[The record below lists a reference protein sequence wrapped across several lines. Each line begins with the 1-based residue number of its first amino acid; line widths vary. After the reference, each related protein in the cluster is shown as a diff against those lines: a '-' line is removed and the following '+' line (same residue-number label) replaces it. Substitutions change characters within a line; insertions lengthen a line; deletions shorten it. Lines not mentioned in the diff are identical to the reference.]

1 VTNRFLKEQKSRTVA
16 KIQKSKMNDPETYDA
31 VVIGGGKGGKTLAM
45 YLARENYKVA
55 LIERDP
61 MMVGGGCIN
70 LACIPTKTFVASA
83 RLVHSIRR
91 AAAFGIKVEGVS
103 VDWPGVRKR
112 VEEVVSE
119 MRALNLK
126 NFTSS
131 PKLDFILGT
140 GRFLSP
146 HDVEVV
152 QNDGLVR
159 HLTSKRIFIDTGTRP
174 AIPDVSGLADIPFL
188 TSESIQKLDAV
199 PSRLLVLGA
208 GYIGL
213 EFAQMMQRFGS
224 EVTVLDRGAQI
235 LSHEDAAVAQALANC
250 LQREGIEFQYN
261 AAVEQVCKGSA
272 GEVSV
277 VFRTPNGREEW
288 TGSHLL
294 VALGRA
300 PVTKDLD
307 LPAAG
312 VETTTNGF
320 IKVNDRLE
328 TNVSGI
334 WAIGDVSGGPQ
345 FTHASLDDFRILRD
359 NVFGNGSRSRNDRYV
374 PSTLFTDP
382 ELAHV
387 GLTEKEAAAR
397 GLEFQV
403 LQVAVT
409 PLTIPRARTTGQMDG
424 LLKAIV
430 EKDTQRI
437 LGCTIL
443 AAEAGEMIGTVQA
456 VMVAKMPATALR
468 DAVLSHPT
476 MVEGFNALFAMH

>member
-1 VTNRFLKEQKSRTVA
+1 MSDAEQ
-16 KIQKSKMNDPETYDA
+16 YDA
-31 VVIGGGKGGKTLAM
+31 IVIGGGKGGKTLAM
-45 YLARENYKVA
+45 YLGRRNEKVA

-61 MMVGGGCIN
+61 MMIGGGCIN
-70 LACIPTKTFVASA
+70 VACIPTKTFIASA
-83 RLVHSIRR
+83 RLVHSFRR
-91 AAAFGIKVEGVS
+91 AAEFGIKVEGVS

-112 VEEVVSE
+112 VQEVVSE

-126 NFTSS
+126 NFTSLPS
-131 PKLDFILGT
+131 LDFILGT
-140 GRFLSP
+140 GRFAGP
-146 HDVEVV
+146 QVVEVV
-152 QNDGLVR
+152 QNYGVVR

-174 AIPDVSGLADIPFL
+174 AIPDLQGLLDIPFL
-188 TSESIQKLDAV
+188 TSDSIQTLDAV

-213 EFAQMMQRFGS
+213 EFAQMMHRFGS
-224 EVTVLDRGAQI
+224 NVTVLERGAQV
-235 LSHEDAAVAQALANC
+235 LGHDDAEVAEALANC
-250 LQREGIEFQYN
+250 LLEEGVEIQLN
-261 AAVEQVCKGSA
+261 SSVEQVRKFSDGQV
-272 GEVSV
+272 GV
-277 VFRTPNGREEW
+277 VFQTPQGKQEW

-300 PVTKDLD
+300 PVTRDLD
-307 LPAAG
+307 LPSAG
-312 VETTTNGF
+312 VEATAKGF
-320 IKVNDRLE
+320 IKVNERLE
-328 TNVSGI
+328 TNVPGI

-359 NVFGNGSRSRNDRYV
+359 NIFGNGSRSRNDRYV

-403 LQVAVT
+403 LRVQIT
-409 PLTIPRARTTGQMDG
+409 PLTIPRARTTGRLDG
-424 LLKAIV
+424 LLKATV
-430 EKDTQRI
+430 EKSTQRI

-456 VMVAKMPATALR
+456 VMIAKMPATTLR

-476 MVEGFNALFAMH
+476 MVEGFNALFAAL

>member
-1 VTNRFLKEQKSRTVA
+1 MSDTEK
-16 KIQKSKMNDPETYDA
+16 YDA
-31 VVIGGGKGGKTLAM
+31 IVIGSGKGGKILAT
-45 YLARENYKVA
+45 YLGKQKHKVA

-61 MMVGGGCIN
+61 MMIGGGCIN
-70 LACIPTKTFVASA
+70 VACIPTKTFIASA
-83 RLVHSIRR
+83 RLVHSVRR
-91 AAAFGIKVEGVS
+91 AAEFGIKVEGVQ
-103 VDWPGVRKR
+103 VDWSGVKQR
-112 VEEVVSE
+112 VEEVVTE

-126 NFTSS
+126 NFTSFPS
-131 PKLDFILGT
+131 LDFILGT
-140 GRFLSP
+140 GRFIGP
-146 HDVEVV
+146 QEVEVL
-152 QNDGLVR
+152 QNDGVVR
-159 HLTSKRIFIDTGTRP
+159 QLSSQRIFIDTGTRP
-174 AIPDVSGLADIPFL
+174 AIPDLPGLHDVPFL
-188 TSESIQKLDAV
+188 TSDTIQSLDAV

-213 EFAQMMQRFGS
+213 EFAQMMHRFGS
-224 EVTVLDRGAQI
+224 KVTVLDRGPQI
-235 LSHEDAAVAQALANC
+235 LSHEDVDVAAALVNC
-250 LQREGIEFQYN
+250 LQREGIEFQLN
-261 AAVEQVCKGSA
+261 AVVEQVRKFSDGAVGVTFQTPKGKQ
-272 GEVSV
+272 
-277 VFRTPNGREEW
+277 EW
-288 TGSHLL
+288 AGSHLL
-294 VALGRA
+294 AALGRA
-300 PVTKDLD
+300 PITKDLD

-312 VETTTNGF
+312 IETTDKGF
-320 IKVNDRLE
+320 VKVNDRLE

-397 GLEFQV
+397 GLEFRV
-403 LQVAVT
+403 LQVPIT

-424 LLKAIV
+424 LLKAVI
-430 EKDTQRI
+430 EKSTQRI

-456 VMVAKMPATALR
+456 FMIAEMPASKLR

-476 MVEGFNALFAMH
+476 MVEGFNALFAAL

>member
-1 VTNRFLKEQKSRTVA
+1 
-16 KIQKSKMNDPETYDA
+16 MNDPETYEA

-45 YLARENYKVA
+45 YLARQNYKVA

-61 MMVGGGCIN
+61 MMIGGGCIN
-70 LACIPTKTFVASA
+70 VACIPTKTFIASA

-91 AAAFGIKVEGVS
+91 AAEYGIKVEEVS
-103 VDWPGVRKR
+103 VDWQGVRKR

-126 NFTSS
+126 NFTSLPS
-131 PKLDFILGT
+131 LDFILGT
-140 GRFLSP
+140 GRFLGP
-146 HDVEVV
+146 QRVEVV
-152 QNDGLVR
+152 QNDGVVR
-159 HLTSKRIFIDTGTRP
+159 QLTSNRIFIDTGTRP
-174 AIPDVSGLADIPFL
+174 AIPDIPGLPDIPFL
-188 TSESIQKLDAV
+188 TSDTIQQLDAV

-213 EFAQMMQRFGS
+213 EFAQMMHRFGS
-224 EVTVLDRGAQI
+224 KVTVLERGGQV
-235 LSHEDAAVAQALANC
+235 LSREDTEVAETLANY
-250 LQREGIEFQYN
+250 LRGEGVEIQLN
-261 AAVEQVCKGSA
+261 AAIEKIRKFSDGQVG
-272 GEVSV
+272 VT
-277 VFRTPNGREEW
+277 FQTPERKQDW

-312 VETTTNGF
+312 VETTPRGF

-359 NVFGNGSRSRNDRYV
+359 NVFGNGSRSRSDRYV

-387 GLTEKEAAAR
+387 GLTEKEAVSR
-397 GLEFQV
+397 GLEIRV
-403 LQVAVT
+403 LQVPIT
-409 PLTIPRARTTGQMDG
+409 PLTVPRARTTGQMDG
-424 LLKAIV
+424 LLKTII
-430 EKDTQRI
+430 EKSTQRI

-456 VMVAKMPATALR
+456 FMIAGMPATKLR

-476 MVEGFNALFAMH
+476 MVEGFNALFAAL

>member
-1 VTNRFLKEQKSRTVA
+1 MS
-16 KIQKSKMNDPETYDA
+16 DPEQYDA
-31 VVIGGGKGGKTLAM
+31 IVIGGGKGGKTLAM
-45 YLARENYKVA
+45 YLGRRNNRAA

-61 MMVGGGCIN
+61 MMIGGGCIN
-70 LACIPTKTFVASA
+70 VACIPTKTFIASA

-91 AAAFGIKVEGVS
+91 AAEFGIKVEGVA

-126 NFTSS
+126 NFTSFPS
-131 PKLDFILGT
+131 LDFILGT
-140 GRFLSP
+140 GRFVGP
-146 HDVEVV
+146 QRVEVV
-152 QNDGLVR
+152 QNDGVVR
-159 HLTSKRIFIDTGTRP
+159 QLASQRIFIDTGTRP
-174 AIPDVSGLADIPFL
+174 AIPDLPGLPDIPFL
-188 TSESIQKLDAV
+188 TSDSIQKLDAV
-199 PSRLLVLGA
+199 PTRLLVLGA

-213 EFAQMMQRFGS
+213 EFAQMMLRFGS
-224 EVTVLDRGAQI
+224 KVTVLDRGAQI
-235 LSHEDAAVAQALANC
+235 LNREDLEVAEVLANC
-250 LQREGIEFQYN
+250 LQKEGIEFQLN
-261 AAVEQVCKGSA
+261 ASVEQIRQSSEG
-272 GEVSV
+272 GVSV
-277 VFRTPNGREEW
+277 SFRTPTGKGEW

-300 PVTKDLD
+300 PATKNLD

-312 VETTTNGF
+312 VETTSKGF

-345 FTHASLDDFRILRD
+345 FTHASLDDFRIVRD
-359 NVFGNGSRSRNDRYV
+359 NVFGNGSRSRSDRYV

-397 GLEFQV
+397 GLDFRV
-403 LQVAVT
+403 LQVPIT
-409 PLTIPRARTTGQMDG
+409 PLTIPRAKTTGQLDG
-424 LLKAIV
+424 LLKATI
-430 EKDTQRI
+430 EKSTQHI

-456 VMVAKMPATALR
+456 VMIAKLPAATLR

-476 MVEGFNALFAMH
+476 MVEGFNALLAAF

>member
-1 VTNRFLKEQKSRTVA
+1 
-16 KIQKSKMNDPETYDA
+16 MNDPETYDA

-45 YLARENYKVA
+45 HLARQNYKVA
-55 LIERDP
+55 MIERDP

-91 AAAFGIKVEGVS
+91 AAEFGIKVEGVT

-126 NFTSS
+126 NFTSFPS
-131 PKLDFILGT
+131 LDFILGT
-140 GRFLSP
+140 GRFLGP

-174 AIPDVSGLADIPFL
+174 AIPDVSGLPDVPFL
-188 TSESIQKLDAV
+188 TSETIQKLDAV
-199 PSRLLVLGA
+199 PSSLLVLGA

-213 EFAQMMQRFGS
+213 EFAQMMHRFGS
-224 EVTVLDRGAQI
+224 KVTVLERSGQI
-235 LSHEDAAVAQALANC
+235 LSHEDREVAEALVNC
-250 LQREGIEFQYN
+250 LQREGIEFQFN
-261 AAVEQVCKGSA
+261 AAVEQVRNASA
-272 GEVSV
+272 GQVGV
-277 VFRTPNGREEW
+277 TFRTSQGKEEW
-288 TGSHLL
+288 MGSHLL

-307 LPAAG
+307 LAAAG
-312 VETTTNGF
+312 VETTTKGF

-328 TNVSGI
+328 TNISGI

-387 GLTEKEAAAR
+387 GVTEKEAAAR
-397 GLEFQV
+397 GWEFQV
-403 LQVAVT
+403 LQIPIT

-424 LLKAIV
+424 LLKATID
-430 EKDTQRI
+430 KSTQRI
-437 LGCTIL
+437 LGCTTL

-456 VMVAKMPATALR
+456 LMIAEMPATTLR

-476 MVEGFNALFAMH
+476 MVEGFNALFAAV